1 LAVKIDIEKCTG
13 CYACEIA
20 CPYALFTIINGKA
33 QVDNSGCVSCGICK
47 QTCESGAIKLLPGKD
62 LGGGGY

>member
-1 LAVKIDIEKCTG
+1 MAVKVDLEKCSG

-20 CPYALFTIINGKA
+20 CPYAVFTIINGKA
-33 QVDNSGCVSCGICK
+33 HPDNKNCVSCGICK
-47 QTCESGAIKLLPGKD
+47 QSCMNDAITILPGKG